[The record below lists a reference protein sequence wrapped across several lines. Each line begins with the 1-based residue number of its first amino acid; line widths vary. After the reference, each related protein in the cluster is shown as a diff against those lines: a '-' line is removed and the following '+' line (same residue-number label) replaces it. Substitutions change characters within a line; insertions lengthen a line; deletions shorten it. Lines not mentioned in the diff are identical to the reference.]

1 MASFALVHQADQH
14 LDSSSIHGLCC
25 YLYFF
30 VCWPRLS
37 SIVVDVDNSADN
49 DEKRVADEEEEEEEE
64 KALTSN
70 NADDDSSSN
79 KNVTME

>member
-1 MASFALVHQADQH
+1 LWQALHLSTEQTNY

-25 YLYFF
+25 YHYFF

-37 SIVVDVDNSADN
+37 SIFVDVDNSADN
-49 DEKRVADEEEEEEEE
+49 DEKEVGDEEEEEE

-70 NADDDSSSN
+70 NADDDSSSSN